1 MKAFQV
7 LLIGLMG
14 IMLLVSCGG
23 PKPMPAPMDM
33 PPQPNAAAP
42 QTPID
47 VPDWFA
53 NAPEE
58 DDTYIYATGIG
69 ESRQMNLAIDKG
81 KQAATLELSQRVSA
95 NVQSM
100 VKNFAQEAGMGGETQ
115 IVEFYQ
121 SASQTITNNQLNG
134 LTPLKKYPYM
144 KSGGGYIAYVLMGLK
159 KDAVENEVVSMIQ
172 NEEALYSEFKA
183 SQAFKELEG
192 KIATAP

>member
-1 MKAFQV
+1 MKA
-7 LLIGLMG
+7 LKLALIA
-14 IMLLVSCGG
+14 IAAISMLVGCGG
-23 PKPMPAPMDM
+23 KGPQPMDM
-33 PPQPNAAAP
+33 PSQRDAARPA
-42 QTPID
+42 TPID

-69 ESRQMNLAIDKG
+69 ESRQMKIALDKAG
-81 KQAATLELSQRVSA
+81 QAAALELSQRLSA

-100 VKNFAQEAGMGGETQ
+100 VKNFTQEAGMDENTQ

-121 SASQTITNNQLNG
+121 SASQTITNNQMTG

-144 KSGGGYIAYVLMGLK
+144 KPGGSYIAYVLYGLK
-159 KDAVENEVVSMIQ
+159 KDAVNNEVVNLIQ

-183 SQAFKELEG
+183 SQAFKEMEA
-192 KIATAP
+192 KIADTP